1 MRPRQWLKNL
11 LLFAGIL
18 FAGKLGDPT
27 AVAQSVLGL
36 SAFCAAASA
45 AYVMNDLRDAPAD
58 RLHPR
63 KRLRPIA
70 SGALSPRRALWL
82 ATALVV
88 ASLVMASQLG
98 PRFALLLGLFALL
111 QVAYTLVLKRVVLAD
126 IATISMLFVIRA
138 AAGAAAVSVR
148 ISPWLL
154 ICTFL
159 LALFLACAK
168 RWAELQLVAAGRAPG
183 RVVLRSYSPSML
195 RRLIH
200 VDAVAIAL
208 VYVVYALMAVSGP
221 WMVLTAPFVVAGL
234 ARYLHL
240 LRLGEGEEPERTLL
254 RDNTLRISVV
264 AWAVAAVLVTTL

>member
-18 FAGKLGDPT
+18 FAGELGDRT
-27 AVAQSVLGL
+27 ALVQAGLGFA
-36 SAFCAAASA
+36 AFCAAASA

-70 SGALSPRRALWL
+70 SGALSSRAALRL
-82 ATALVV
+82 AATLAV
-88 ASLVMASQLG
+88 ASICIASQLG
-98 PRFALLLGLFALL
+98 PYFALLLGLFAVL
-111 QVAYTLVLKRVVLAD
+111 QVAYTLFLKRVVLAD
-126 IATISMLFVIRA
+126 ITTISLLFVIRA

-159 LALFLACAK
+159 LAFFLACAK
-168 RWAELQLVAAGRAPG
+168 RWAELQLVAAGKAPG
-183 RVVLRSYSPSML
+183 RRVLCSYPPTML
-195 RRLIH
+195 RWLIC

-208 VYVVYALMAVSGP
+208 VYLAYALTAVSGP
-221 WMVLTAPFVVAGL
+221 WMVLTVPFVVVGL
-234 ARYLHL
+234 VRYLHL
-240 LRLGEGEEPERTLL
+240 MRLGEGEEPERTLL
-254 RDNTLRISVV
+254 CDAGLRLS
-264 AWAVAAVLVTTL
+264 VAAWIVAAILVTSL